1 MIDKTFPKKLLTH
14 YFVIVTLICLAMGI
28 MGLLFDGERTFGY
41 EAFFSPLI
49 LGAVSLLPAMV
60 TYSSKELT
68 FRQMMF
74 RKLLQLLL
82 IEVLLMILVFTN
94 GAEDRAVMIAF
105 AVAVG
110 LVYLGVNGIMWIL
123 DNQNAKELNAELA
136 HYQKGEK

>member
-1 MIDKTFPKKLLTH
+1 
-14 YFVIVTLICLAMGI
+14 
-28 MGLLFDGERTFGY
+28 
-41 EAFFSPLI
+41 
-49 LGAVSLLPAMV
+49 
-60 TYSSKELT
+60 
-68 FRQMMF
+68 MMF

>member
-1 MIDKTFPKKLLTH
+1 MTDRNFFKKVLTH

-28 MGLLFDGERTFGY
+28 MGLLFDGERAFGY
-41 EAFFSPLI
+41 EAFFSPLV

-94 GAEDRAVMIAF
+94 GLEDRAVMIAF
-105 AVAVG
+105 VVAVG

-123 DNQNAKELNAELA
+123 DNQNAKD
-136 HYQKGEK
+136 

>member
-1 MIDKTFPKKLLTH
+1 
-14 YFVIVTLICLAMGI
+14 
-28 MGLLFDGERTFGY
+28 
-41 EAFFSPLI
+41 
-49 LGAVSLLPAMV
+49 
-60 TYSSKELT
+60 
-68 FRQMMF
+68 MMF

-94 GAEDRAVMIAF
+94 GLEDRAVMIAF